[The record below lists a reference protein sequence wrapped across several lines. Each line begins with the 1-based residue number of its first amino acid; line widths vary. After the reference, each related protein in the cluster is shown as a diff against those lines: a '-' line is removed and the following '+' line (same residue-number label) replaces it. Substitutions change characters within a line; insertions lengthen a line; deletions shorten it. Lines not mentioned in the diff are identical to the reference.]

1 MRNSEPQS
9 LNNLFNGFTLANI
22 QTRSIALSRLNK
34 MIYCY
39 LPNHLHH
46 CCRVANY
53 RQSILII
60 EVCSAGWLTRL
71 RYEQEKLLLALRQNG
86 LSGLASIQYKINP
99 VLNQP
104 QSFVNDK
111 VTTVG
116 NKRTIT
122 PQSAPLLLALAQ
134 DATPKLKTNLI
145 KLANHVLK

>member
-22 QTRSIALSRLNK
+22 QTRSIELSRLNK
-34 MIYCY
+34 MIYYY
-39 LPNHLHH
+39 LPSHLHH

-99 VLNQP
+99 ILNQS
-104 QSFVNDK
+104 QSFINDK
-111 VTTVG
+111 VTIVG
-116 NKRTIT
+116 KRKIT
-122 PQSAPLLLALAQ
+122 PQSASLLLALAQ

>member
-22 QTRSIALSRLNK
+22 QTRSIELSRLNK

-39 LPNHLHH
+39 LPSHLHH

-99 VLNQP
+99 ILNQS
-104 QSFVNDK
+104 QSFINDK
-111 VTTVG
+111 VTIVG
-116 NKRTIT
+116 KRKIT
-122 PQSAPLLLALAQ
+122 PQSASLLLALAQ

-145 KLANHVLK
+145 KLANHLLK

>member
-22 QTRSIALSRLNK
+22 QTRSIELSRLNK

-99 VLNQP
+99 ILNQS
-104 QSFVNDK
+104 QSFINDK
-111 VTTVG
+111 VTIVG
-116 NKRTIT
+116 KRKIT
-122 PQSAPLLLALAQ
+122 PQSASLLLALAQ

>member
-22 QTRSIALSRLNK
+22 QTRSIELSRLNK

-39 LPNHLHH
+39 LPSHLHH

-99 VLNQP
+99 ILNQSL
-104 QSFVNDK
+104 SFVNDK

-116 NKRTIT
+116 KRTIT
-122 PQSAPLLLALAQ
+122 PQSASLLLALAQ

>member
-99 VLNQP
+99 ILNQS
-104 QSFVNDK
+104 QSFINDK
-111 VTTVG
+111 VTIVG
-116 NKRTIT
+116 KRKIT
-122 PQSAPLLLALAQ
+122 PQSASLLLALAQ

>member
-39 LPNHLHH
+39 LPIHLHH

-122 PQSAPLLLALAQ
+122 PQSASLLLALAQ

>member
-39 LPNHLHH
+39 LPSHLHH

-99 VLNQP
+99 ILNQS
-104 QSFVNDK
+104 QSFINDK
-111 VTTVG
+111 VTIVG
-116 NKRTIT
+116 KRKIT
-122 PQSAPLLLALAQ
+122 PQSASLLLALAQ